1 MTTWQSLCCN
11 SEPGC
16 PEEQGVIMASVQREV
31 DWALMQERG
40 RWEEPGRQQEKR
52 WTLPSKGFLSIWK
65 TDSLQLQNKPHW
77 DIAAWKE
84 EASVYIEV
92 VTRELKRWVEL
103 CLFDD
108 PSAIESVWTA
118 VSLPKIVLLDV
129 LFPASQ
135 HTLSIPSLFL
145 FSFPIVLLSL
155 LSTLGPP
162 LASLW
167 SQT

>member
-1 MTTWQSLCCN
+1 
-11 SEPGC
+11 
-16 PEEQGVIMASVQREV
+16 MASVQREV
-31 DWALMQERG
+31 DWAPMQEWG
-40 RWEEPGRQQEKR
+40 RWEDPGKQQKKL
-52 WTLPSKGFLSIWK
+52 WTLPSKKFCPSGRQTPYK
-65 TDSLQLQNKPHW
+65 QLQNKPHW
-77 DIAAWKE
+77 GTGVWKE

-92 VTRELKRWVEL
+92 VTHELKRWVEL

-118 VSLPKIVLLDV
+118 VSLPKIILLNVLS
-129 LFPASQ
+129 PASR
-135 HTLSIPSLFL
+135 HALSIPSLFL
-145 FSFPIVLLSL
+145 FSFHVVLLSL